1 LNVREP
7 GDRLQFMTRPFLLL
21 ATAVLLSTTA
31 AAQDVPRAGVIAGI
45 VRDAAGA
52 PIAGAEIA
60 LEESKE
66 LVLTGED
73 GAFRIALPTGSHT
86 ILVRRMGF
94 EPRRTPIRV
103 ADGHVKLEL
112 TLKPL
117 PAELAKVRS
126 TAKHIGL
133 TGFITD
139 TAGTKVGQATI
150 RVYPGLPEPDTLR
163 SHSIHDAGADGGFFI
178 PLAPGRYTVR
188 VGRENYPVA
197 TFVVSVPRNGGRCV
211 MVRLGAD
218 EKQQGA
224 ACPQSRP

>member
-1 LNVREP
+1 
-7 GDRLQFMTRPFLLL
+7 MTRPSLLF
-21 ATAVLLSTTA
+21 ATAILLSTTA
-31 AAQDVPRAGVIAGI
+31 TAQDVPRSGVIAGV
-45 VRDAAGA
+45 VRDPGGA

-73 GAFRIALPTGSHT
+73 GAFRIALPSGSHT
-86 ILVRRMGF
+86 ILVRRLGF
-94 EPRRTPIRV
+94 EPKRTPIRV
-103 ADGHVKLEL
+103 NDGHVKLEV
-112 TLKPL
+112 TLKQL

-133 TGFITD
+133 TGFVTD
-139 TAGTKVGQATI
+139 TAGAKVGEAII

-178 PLAPGRYTVR
+178 PLAPGRYTLR
-188 VGRENYPVA
+188 VVRENYPVA
-197 TFVVSVPRNGGRCV
+197 SFVVSVPMRGGRCV

-224 ACPQSRP
+224 SCPATP

>member
-1 LNVREP
+1 
-7 GDRLQFMTRPFLLL
+7 MTRPSLLF
-21 ATAVLLSTTA
+21 ATVVLLSATA
-31 AAQDVPRAGVIAGI
+31 TAQDVPRAGVIAGV
-45 VRDAAGA
+45 VRDLGGS

-73 GAFRIALPTGSHT
+73 GGFRIALPAGAHT

-94 EPRRTPIRV
+94 EPRRTPIKV
-103 ADGHVKLEL
+103 SDGHVKLDV

-117 PAELAKVRS
+117 PAELAKVRG

-133 TGFITD
+133 TGYITD
-139 TAGTKVGQATI
+139 TAGAKVGEATI

-163 SHSIHDAGADGGFFI
+163 SHSIHDAGVDGGFFI
-178 PLAPGRYTVR
+178 PLAPGRYTLR
-188 VGRENYPVA
+188 VARANYPTA
-197 TFVVSVPRNGGRCV
+197 TFVVSVPRNSGRCV
-211 MVRLGAD
+211 LVRLGAD

-224 ACPQSRP
+224 GCPQSRP